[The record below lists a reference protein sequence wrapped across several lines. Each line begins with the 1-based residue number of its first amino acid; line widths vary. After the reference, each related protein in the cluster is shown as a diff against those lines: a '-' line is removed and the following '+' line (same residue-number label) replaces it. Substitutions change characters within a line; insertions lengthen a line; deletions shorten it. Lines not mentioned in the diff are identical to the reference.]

1 MIQGLVQAADVLTII
16 LAAVVSY
23 LTVPTPAGLQAH
35 AYEVAISI
43 VLAALTFR
51 LTGSYSDAVLFSKV
65 PRVKAVFLGWLAVV
79 GLLLFIDF
87 GLSRTVHVTRSWR
100 SEDRRVGQ

>member
-1 MIQGLVQAADVLTII
+1 MNAQLYAEIFAADRKPMPPQMIQGLVQAADVLTII

-65 PRVKAVFLGWLAVV
+65 PRVKAVFLGGRKSVV
-79 GLLLFIDF
+79 
-87 GLSRTVHVTRSWR
+87 
-100 SEDRRVGQ
+100 